1 MNVTLKFTFDAKWT
15 STILTMVMLLLVVC
29 HVLAMQAN
37 FNESLGLK
45 HRLGFEYWQIAIF
58 DLDEEESFGTWFST
72 VILFLAAILFNYQ
85 ARLCRAVSDRIHY
98 WWMALGLGFFAMS
111 IDEVVGLH
119 ELINTAYDESLW
131 AGMSLGIVFLAG
143 LAFIPFLWHYRW
155 RTSGL
160 FLFSGILFAGGA
172 VGVEQYSGTD
182 LNSIQY
188 NMLTGLEEGLEMSGV
203 ILAIYAVLD
212 LMNAVDKTPD

>member
-1 MNVTLKFTFDAKWT
+1 MNAQLKFTVDAKWT
-15 STILTMVMLLLVVC
+15 SIILSMVTLLLVVC

-37 FNESLGLK
+37 FNDSLDLK

-72 VILFLAAILFNYQ
+72 AILFFAAILFNYQ
-85 ARLCRAVSDRIHY
+85 ARLCRAVSDRMRY
-98 WWMALGLGFFAMS
+98 WWIALGLGFIAMS
-111 IDEVVGLH
+111 VDEVVGLH
-119 ELINTAYDESLW
+119 EMINTAFDESLW
-131 AGMSLGIVFLAG
+131 TGLSLGIVILAG
-143 LAFIPFLWHYRW
+143 LGFIPFLWHYRW

-160 FLFSGILFAGGA
+160 FLLSGILFVGGS
-172 VGVEQYSGTD
+172 VGMEQYSGTD
-182 LNSIQY
+182 LNSLQY

-212 LMNAVDKTPD
+212 LMNGGDKTPD